1 MNYCEMVCLENQEAN
16 STIRAMLI
24 KLFSRL
30 VTSFA
35 GLVLSHHYKTVQ
47 HVVCCYN
54 CFLPYCSELFVVMD
68 DIMEII
74 IAVCL

>member
-1 MNYCEMVCLENQEAN
+1 MYYCETVCVKNQEAN

-30 VTSFA
+30 VRTFA
-35 GLVLSHHYKTVQ
+35 GLVLSCHYKTVQ

-54 CFLPYCSELFVVMD
+54 CFLPYCSEFLVGRD

-74 IAVCL
+74 IAVCV

>member
-1 MNYCEMVCLENQEAN
+1 MHYCETVYVKNQEAN

-35 GLVLSHHYKTVQ
+35 GLVLSRQYKTVQ

-54 CFLPYCSELFVVMD
+54 CFLPYCGEFFVGRD

-74 IAVCL
+74 IAVCV